1 MILLVWQV
9 NLNIYYLLL
18 ISVLIMASSAE
29 LVIKYSFYIVIKLYK
44 YEECIYYL
52 NISLKSFYTSYP
64 IA

>member
-1 MILLVWQV
+1 MIEWPV

-18 ISVLIMASSAE
+18 ISVLIMVLSAE
-29 LVIKYSFYIVIKLYK
+29 HVIKYSFYTVIILYK

>member
-1 MILLVWQV
+1 MWPV

-18 ISVLIMASSAE
+18 ISVLIMDWSVKE
-29 LVIKYSFYIVIKLYK
+29 QVIKYSFYIVIILYTCDK
-44 YEECIYYL
+44 CIYSS